1 MVNYIISMRFYFFIL
16 FFLEIGLGECLI
28 SQTREIVP
36 DLIAQTDYEIGTS
49 YAKKTVGADL

>member
-1 MVNYIISMRFYFFIL
+1 MRFYFFIL